1 MATRCSEMVASSW
14 DLRGHTSEG
23 EQGSDLVLKAEDQLS
38 VQGLPVSGCIRSDT
52 KGSEILG
59 IVEAGLSDPLPIDL
73 SFFKC
78 LLGRGGVLGV

>member
-1 MATRCSEMVASSW
+1 MATLCSEMVASSR
-14 DLRGHTSEG
+14 DLRGHTSVG
-23 EQGSDLVLKAEDQLS
+23 EQGSGLVLKAEEQLS
-38 VQGLPVSGCIRSDT
+38 LQGLPVSGSIRSDT

-59 IVEAGLSDPLPIDL
+59 IMEAGCNDPLPIDL